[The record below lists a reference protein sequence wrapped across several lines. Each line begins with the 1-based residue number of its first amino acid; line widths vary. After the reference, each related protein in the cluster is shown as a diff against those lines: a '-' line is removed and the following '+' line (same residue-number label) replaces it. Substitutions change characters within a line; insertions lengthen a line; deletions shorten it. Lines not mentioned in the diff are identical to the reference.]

1 MIEIILPLWQPQKTN
16 LTVPRWC
23 RALPNTKPHKPI
35 MSLHKATSQRYYP
48 NKLTTQ
54 THYQNKLTTQ
64 INLLPKPKSGMICLG
79 EVISWE
85 ERGTNAA
92 P

>member
-1 MIEIILPLWQPQKTN
+1 MNNIASAAASENQSYGAAL
-16 LTVPRWC
+16 VPRSSQ
-23 RALPNTKPHKPI
+23 LKTSHKPI
-35 MSLHKATSQRYYP
+35 MSLHKATTQSHYP

-54 THYQNKLTTQ
+54 THNQNKLTTQ
-64 INLLPKPKSGMICLG
+64 INSLPKPKSGMICLR